1 MEFKILSLSFECV
14 FHKIAFVKVLEQNW
28 LRFAPRLVVISK
40 TFSLKDRSH
49 RLKCE
54 EFQSHFLRAY
64 SKNFFVCKSNRLR
77 HQNNGSILGL
87 LASLAKLAAK
97 LVLARNAEEPYSYF
111 FSRQGKE
118 KRRWNLL
125 IDFYHL
131 RTNFSSKRNLREKN
145 EGARVEIELLE
156 FRQSMFW

>member
-1 MEFKILSLSFECV
+1 MEFKILSLSFEYV
-14 FHKIAFVKVLEQNW
+14 FHKIAFVKVQEQNW

-40 TFSLKDRSH
+40 TFSSKDRSH

-111 FSRQGKE
+111 FRGKA
-118 KRRWNLL
+118 RRRG
-125 IDFYHL
+125 D
-131 RTNFSSKRNLREKN
+131 
-145 EGARVEIELLE
+145 EIY
-156 FRQSMFW
+156 

>member
-1 MEFKILSLSFECV
+1 MPHHAAL
-14 FHKIAFVKVLEQNW
+14 
-28 LRFAPRLVVISK
+28 
-40 TFSLKDRSH
+40 T
-49 RLKCE
+49 
-54 EFQSHFLRAY
+54 SHFE
-64 SKNFFVCKSNRLR
+64 SFW
-77 HQNNGSILGL
+77 SIVLWL
-87 LASLAKLAAK
+87 LASCAKLAAK

-145 EGARVEIELLE
+145 EGARVEIELFE
-156 FRQSMFW
+156 FRQSKSWLSNPSLDQAIHVLMNQCSWLEKRVDLAFYLCMC